1 MRPSISSKHFIT
13 YLLTWLLLF
22 VAGFVNGTIREFVYK
37 PYVGELGAHQISTV
51 TLILLITL
59 IVWFVYRRRPLE
71 NYTQCVAIGLT
82 WMLMTAAW
90 EFVFGHYVM
99 GHSWERL
106 LHDYNLREGRVW
118 VFAVLWMGWVTVFVR
133 WMVSK
138 LRV

>member
-1 MRPSISSKHFIT
+1 MLPFKKNLIR

-22 VAGFVNGTIREFVYK
+22 FAGFVNGTIREFVYK
-37 PYVGELGAHQISTV
+37 QYVGELAAHQISTV
-51 TLILLITL
+51 TLILFITL
-59 IVWFVYRRRPLE
+59 IVWLVYHRLPLE
-71 NYTQCVAIGLT
+71 NYTQCVAIGLM

-90 EFVFGHYVM
+90 EFIFGHYVM
-99 GHSWERL
+99 GHPWEKL

-118 VFAVLWMGWVTVFVR
+118 VFVLIWMGWVTVFVR